1 MRASNWIA
9 AIASAVIGIGCATP
23 NKPPP
28 NRQLTDART
37 ALRVAEKVGAPAQPQ
52 AATYFAVAR
61 EQIAGA
67 NREMARD
74 NYEGAAM
81 LLRRAQANAE
91 LAAALARE
99 ATARAEAIEMRRQV
113 EDLKSRVR

>member
-9 AIASAVIGIGCATP
+9 AITSAAMGIACAAP
-23 NKPPP
+23 KPPP
-28 NRQLTDART
+28 NQQLTDART
-37 ALRVAEKVGAPAQPQ
+37 AMRVAEKVGAPSQPR

-61 EQIAGA
+61 EQMVSA

-74 NYEGAAM
+74 NYEAAAM

-99 ATARAEAIEMRRQV
+99 ATARAEATAMRRQV
-113 EDLKSRVR
+113 EELKSRVR